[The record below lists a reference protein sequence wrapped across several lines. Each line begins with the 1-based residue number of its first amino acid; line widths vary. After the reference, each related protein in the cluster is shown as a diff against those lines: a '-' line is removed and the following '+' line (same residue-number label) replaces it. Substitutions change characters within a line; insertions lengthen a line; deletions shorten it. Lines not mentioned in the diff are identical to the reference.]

1 MVFVLHTRVSIV
13 LILCVGTVSSR
24 PLRRSIATSPKAR
37 CCCRRARGA
46 RLRCVGKLVRKPLVR
61 LAAPQRPA
69 EGRSGDPPPRHA
81 FSWSATGCSSGRGAG
96 GVHEYVAEVVQAIG
110 LSCGAPQRSKNVRG
124 DHGG

>member
-1 MVFVLHTRVSIV
+1 M
-13 LILCVGTVSSR
+13 
-24 PLRRSIATSPKAR
+24 
-37 CCCRRARGA
+37 
-46 RLRCVGKLVRKPLVR
+46 R

-69 EGRSGDPPPRHA
+69 EGRSGDAPPRHD
-81 FSWSATGCSSGRGAG
+81 FSWSATACSSVRDAD